1 MVELAIVIPV
11 KRLDEAKSR
20 LAEVLDEE
28 HRQALMRELIGRV
41 ATAARGAACGP
52 IWIATSDPAGTALAA
67 DLGVDVVSDGGLAWN
82 QGLEHARRLLDPA
95 PERVLYLAGDL
106 PLVTAEEVRELA
118 STAPARG
125 VVIGRARDGGTNAL
139 LVSPAD
145 ALTPRFGEHG
155 SAAVHR
161 YAALAAGLEVV
172 ILDLPGV
179 ALDIDTPKDIE
190 DAGLPLPATSPRFR

>member
-1 MVELAIVIPV
+1 VELAIVIPV

-20 LAEVLDEE
+20 LAGLLDEE
-28 HRQALMRELIGRV
+28 HRRTLMRELLDRV
-41 ATAARGAACGP
+41 AAAAREAACGR
-52 IWIATSDPAGTALAA
+52 IWLATSDPSGPAIAA

-82 QGLEHARRLLDPA
+82 QGLEHARQQLEPQPDA
-95 PERVLYLAGDL
+95 VLYLAGDL
-106 PLVTAEEVRELA
+106 PLLTAEEVRELA
-118 STAPARG
+118 SAAPPRG

-161 YAALAAGLEVV
+161 YAALAAELQVV

-179 ALDIDTPKDIE
+179 ALDVDTPQDIA
-190 DAGLPLPATSPRFR
+190 DAGLPVPGASTGVR

>member
-28 HRQALMRELIGRV
+28 HRQALMRDLIARV
-41 ATAARGAACGP
+41 ATAARQAACGP
-52 IWIATSDPAGTALAA
+52 IWIATSDPGGPALAA
-67 DLGVDVVSDGGLAWN
+67 DLGVDVVSDGDLAWN
-82 QGLEHARRLLDPA
+82 QGLEHARRLLDPL

-106 PLVTAEEVRELA
+106 PRVTAEEVRELA
-118 STAPARG
+118 VAAPARG

-179 ALDIDTPKDIE
+179 ALDIDTPQDIV
-190 DAGLPLPATSPRFR
+190 DAGLPLPADSSRVR